1 MWTAM
6 VLCVCFLFGRFLLLS
21 WVVAPM
27 AGLVL
32 GKSVDMAQASCAPTR
47 RLDLS
52 NLRIGENDQ
61 TFLTTGPVE
70 ARYRLWRTLFIGPYV
85 EKLHAQ
91 GLTVNLAN
99 APKKRIHLPRFRWF
113 HKKNKE
119 DIEDEEPFLIKD
131 LVLANSTVFYQ
142 RDGSPL
148 RLRLEDVSVRLPEM
162 RQGATGRLEA
172 QARIVQLEIGPLHVS
187 SGDLRGY
194 YEMVHDREM
203 DLRASTFHCTVGNL
217 AGDLGGVSLAGFSL
231 VLDGRIKLERGR
243 GFHQDLRLSLVRDGR
258 SLGTIKADGYYSD
271 YLNWFDMTFRVALEP
286 ELANLV
292 LVRLG
297 LPAQPDPS
305 LALAVRLRFPKPGV
319 GDVSVACTM
328 RTAGETILD
337 LDLGARSFLP
347 PLLQPARIRVSTERL
362 ALDQLL
368 AIRKESR
375 TDRKDTNAG
384 PSDSPASGTSLPE
397 VTERLLSSLSLPP
410 AVLELDLRGVSYGE
424 LQGELAATARVQG
437 RHVVLSPCV
446 ARVANGMAQGNLTA
460 DWGQG
465 KPAFAGDVQ
474 AKNVD
479 LGLLAASRLDEGD
492 GRVTGQLKQ
501 LNVSFQAAGDS
512 TQELLNGLSGTVSL
526 DLGNLQLE
534 DLKSLRRTAHKY
546 RLDGLRHLQFD
557 QGRAAGRVE
566 NGRFVFD
573 EGRLAGTSGRIDV
586 SGYLGLAD
594 ERLALELDAGLGSIL
609 RKQFRRVPKYGYLAM
624 FLHSRDGYAYLP
636 APIPLGG
643 TWSVPE
649 LDFGRMLG
657 GGATPARD

>member
-1 MWTAM
+1 
-6 VLCVCFLFGRFLLLS
+6 
-21 WVVAPM
+21 
-27 AGLVL
+27 
-32 GKSVDMAQASCAPTR
+32 
-47 RLDLS
+47 
-52 NLRIGENDQ
+52 
-61 TFLTTGPVE
+61 
-70 ARYRLWRTLFIGPYV
+70 
-85 EKLHAQ
+85 
-91 GLTVNLAN
+91 
-99 APKKRIHLPRFRWF
+99 
-113 HKKNKE
+113 
-119 DIEDEEPFLIKD
+119 
-131 LVLANSTVFYQ
+131 
-142 RDGSPL
+142 
-148 RLRLEDVSVRLPEM
+148 
-162 RQGATGRLEA
+162 
-172 QARIVQLEIGPLHVS
+172 
-187 SGDLRGY
+187 
-194 YEMVHDREM
+194 
-203 DLRASTFHCTVGNL
+203 
-217 AGDLGGVSLAGFSL
+217 
-231 VLDGRIKLERGR
+231 
-243 GFHQDLRLSLVRDGR
+243 
-258 SLGTIKADGYYSD
+258 
-271 YLNWFDMTFRVALEP
+271 
-286 ELANLV
+286 
-292 LVRLG
+292 
-297 LPAQPDPS
+297 
-305 LALAVRLRFPKPGV
+305 
-319 GDVSVACTM
+319 
-328 RTAGETILD
+328 
-337 LDLGARSFLP
+337 
-347 PLLQPARIRVSTERL
+347 
-362 ALDQLL
+362 
-368 AIRKESR
+368 
-375 TDRKDTNAG
+375 
-384 PSDSPASGTSLPE
+384 
-397 VTERLLSSLSLPP
+397 
-410 AVLELDLRGVSYGE
+410 
-424 LQGELAATARVQG
+424 
-437 RHVVLSPCV
+437 
-446 ARVANGMAQGNLTA
+446 MAQGNLTA